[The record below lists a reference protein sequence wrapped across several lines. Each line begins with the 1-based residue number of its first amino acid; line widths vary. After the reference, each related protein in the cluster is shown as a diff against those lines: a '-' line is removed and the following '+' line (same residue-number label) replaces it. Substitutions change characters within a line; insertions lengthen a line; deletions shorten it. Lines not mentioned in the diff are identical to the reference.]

1 MANLKT
7 EVILTMNGKAAI
19 QVLEALRDKA
29 KSVREEIDH
38 LDEKAPDFKQRKAGL
53 EEVYKALQSAET
65 DVIKGTE
72 RLDHALQNLTS
83 TSLQNLRK
91 ALGDGRRQLQ
101 KLSEDELEQADE
113 LRRKMKQVGD
123 EIRLL
128 EGQYVKIPD
137 GLKNIKNQSDQWLDK
152 AIKQQRDLVGSLEK
166 SDASYQ
172 KNISTL
178 KQLVAE
184 EDRRKG
190 KMSKSEAMSTVSNKY
205 ANASEL
211 RRAKTT
217 ITEVRDKTDSHKV
230 DEIEQY
236 NKALLEID
244 KRLGSISGQF
254 VDVQKGISN
263 VSNQSDQWLDKAI
276 KQQRDLVG
284 SLEKSDASYQQNLAT
299 LKQLEAEEDRRKGK
313 MSEAEARRTVS
324 DDNASAS
331 DLRRAKATLTEARDK
346 TAVGKTGDIDAYN
359 RDLQE
364 IEKRLEA
371 VSGKAQKAS
380 MSWKQMKQ
388 VLAEPNKA
396 SGEDIKRAMEVIAQK
411 IQQLP
416 AGSKYVATL
425 RRQYAMLEQ
434 TLKGTR
440 MSQSALNDIL
450 TRSKQGKASLDELRR
465 AYKQLE
471 EELNQLNT
479 KSKEFADK
487 QKSMKELKKNI
498 DEVTGAANK
507 QGGAWHTAMK
517 NLTAYVGL
525 FAAFN
530 KAKELVTGAIK
541 KNLEYSGSLTDIRK
555 VSGLTMEEVK
565 KLSTELAKIDTRTS
579 VDGLA
584 QLAYQ
589 GAKLGMGKY
598 GVEGM
603 AQFVRAADQINVA
616 IGEEMGEEAL
626 PALSKMVEV
635 MGLIPKMGIEKAME
649 ATGSAMFKLSSTST
663 STSNDIVEFSKRLTG
678 VARTAGITTDQL
690 LALGSASSSMMLM
703 PEVASTAMGKFIV
716 ALQKNHN
723 LIAKE
728 LGIPDETIKNL
739 YASGHAMDAIV
750 LVLEKMRDKG
760 NMNALGG
767 IFKDLGSD
775 GQRLVTAM
783 VTMSKNVD
791 MLKDHLYESQEAFEE
806 ASAVTDEYNMQQQSA
821 IGILE
826 RANNLWEKAFV
837 NPDGVDAVKD
847 MAQWWYEMS
856 QTMTSSPL
864 LKGTLQVALQM
875 VLLALKSIATLLPV
889 IIGYMASQG
898 IYSGLMLIK
907 NFGVV
912 LGSAVKQMYAYATAS
927 RTAAV
932 AQTGLNSAMKLN
944 PWIALASII
953 VAVAG
958 AVYGYAQQ
966 AKEAAKAEME
976 ATKKANAWKNNLKE
990 AQIQTDDLTRKL
1002 HSYKVALEKANISQA
1017 SRDAQIAR
1025 FNRDFRQYISKLGIE
1040 IKNVDDLRKHY
1051 NALSE
1056 EIQRATYYRMRE
1068 QAKEDALPKFR
1079 EDRLAAQ
1086 NKLKKYIKDRE
1097 YDYGG
1102 FTSKQIMEWF
1112 KKGASASAI
1121 YKYMIQGSFNYR
1133 RKKGDST
1140 IRNVDPSKIKF
1151 NYKTGDYTYDYG
1163 NGSKL
1168 HGKDEKLL
1176 SDLRY
1181 YQNATLRESTKDKE
1195 INDYFGD
1202 FVPEDYHPWID
1213 EEVGTLE
1220 NNAKDK
1226 DAIAQE
1232 KRDKRDRKRAWREKL
1247 KQKQDEA
1254 KAIMDDVDNYYDR
1267 QINAKLAQA
1276 ISLNMDK
1283 TEQEQFVLPL
1293 RQNKEIARSQVRLA
1307 VAGKP
1312 NKWEDAKK
1320 MMTADMV
1327 EQADET
1333 GVNLSENLL
1342 DGILKNNIGNLRK
1355 LMEQFGKNLGLS
1367 MNSITA
1373 KIFAKATRSEQEIL
1387 KMKLKQMEARR
1398 KIAMEH
1404 DYTGIVQQNSYDSF
1418 NEMGFAAPTKE
1429 ETTVTKKMVDGK
1441 EILDTSAFDKRRKA
1455 IKDMYETARK
1465 ELAQLYTI
1473 DVSTTDGKGML
1484 MKMLFGDDPDGMAA
1498 RIKASLG
1505 ESEESWK
1512 AFYLNLIQYSDNYAE
1527 AEKKKYDSTKKILD
1541 FWWSSNK
1548 RNIAQQDKLRKIQ
1561 NESNLFGKRTNLL
1574 SNLGLANLTADP
1586 EIELMKARM
1595 QAAED
1600 YYAFVER
1607 NTKNKQL
1614 VDEAERARQEAEL
1627 AYANQMA
1634 TAMKSRLS
1642 QMKELV
1648 QPIEDF
1654 GTAVG
1659 QALAEMRYDAES
1671 ANDAIKSALKSMLES
1686 WAKMALNDVNTQMW
1700 KAINDAGAK
1709 RGRKNAQPDIDTAR
1723 ANANANAVTMNTSD
1737 IGTAGNPAHVIVDNE
1752 TKPSDS
1758 ISDKKADVV
1767 VHSEPGGPDALPT
1780 VAHKDLPAPAS
1791 PILVPNNTERHG
1803 AGGLFKSVAPDTMP
1817 SYPSKDKV
1825 SAELPVKIGDD
1836 NVVDSHSNSQE
1847 KSDLQHE
1854 SLSRVEEKRRG
1865 NFPSDFHPDLYPEIT
1880 GNSKKES
1887 PVPSVDT
1894 KKYEPQANAAL
1905 KRAHNNNN
1913 LQNEEHREGVV
1924 GLGDIQENVR
1934 GLLEVAKDLQS
1945 KVSDRT
1951 DSNVGSPAEQT
1962 EESDS
1967 SANSTSY
1974 FDPAYRTQKAL
1985 PADAQ
1990 ESQGKVRKS
1999 PSNQKQGSP
2008 ALKGVAEQAGGSFA
2022 DAITGQSSFAEAGA
2036 GIVMGGVNAV
2046 LNADLGDS
2054 RKKKKEEKQRK
2065 KQLREEKKHQK
2076 ALSKEVK
2083 QGTKEREKTTDKGV
2097 KNMTVTTEQGNKE
2110 QSKGTE
2116 VAQQTML
2123 GATDAALNATLVAK
2137 QKNNDA
2143 TLQSDAVRTQG
2154 EVTFSIA
2161 GAMAKCFEFLGPIAG
2176 PIAAAVVMSTLMG
2189 LLQWALSSALG
2200 GGKKKNSTKGPN
2212 TKVVSGM
2219 LTYDSGNVQDLR
2231 PFVGNDGSLYW
2242 ATEDDKPHNGVSL
2255 LTQPTATTINGRPSL
2270 VAENGPELVIGRETT
2285 QAMMM
2290 NNPQLLKALV
2300 NYDRNYSGRR
2310 AYDTGNIAETS
2321 PTIAAGTSVTD
2332 EMVSYQANTNVAL
2345 LQAVNTLLQ
2354 RLEQPIEAKIDMY
2367 GRGKLYDSMTKA
2379 NQFMK
2384 NK

>member
-1 MANLKT
+1 MATQRLAKVVITANASTAKKVLEEIDALVQKYTADIQKMTAAGQANTAECKQAERTLKALSQVQRDNIEDT
-7 EVILTMNGKAAI
+7 KRLGEVVQDLTNTKLRDLRRALGSGKAA
-19 QVLEALRDKA
+19 LA
-29 KSVREEIDH
+29 KLTGSDADLKR
-38 LDEKAPDFKQRKAGL
+38 
-53 EEVYKALQSAET
+53 AEQ
-65 DVIKGTE
+65 I
-72 RLDHALQNLTS
+72 R
-83 TSLQNLRK
+83 
-91 ALGDGRRQLQ
+91 
-101 KLSEDELEQADE
+101 SE
-113 LRRKMKQVGD
+113 MKQVGD
-123 EIRLL
+123 EIRLI

-137 GLKNIKNQSDQWLDK
+137 GLKNIK
-152 AIKQQRDLVGSLEK
+152 
-166 SDASYQ
+166 
-172 KNISTL
+172 
-178 KQLVAE
+178 
-184 EDRRKG
+184 
-190 KMSKSEAMSTVSNKY
+190 
-205 ANASEL
+205 
-211 RRAKTT
+211 
-217 ITEVRDKTDSHKV
+217 
-230 DEIEQY
+230 
-236 NKALLEID
+236 
-244 KRLGSISGQF
+244 
-254 VDVQKGISN
+254 
-263 VSNQSDQWLDKAI
+263 NQSDQWLDKAI

-313 MSEAEARRTVS
+313 MSVLEARQTVNDS
-324 DDNASAS
+324 NASAS
-331 DLRRAKATLTEARDK
+331 DLRRAKTTLTEARDK
-346 TAVGKTGDIDAYN
+346 TSLSNTGEIDKYN
-359 RDLQE
+359 NELQE

-396 SGEDIKRAMEVIAQK
+396 SGEDIKRTMEVFAQK

-425 RRQYAMLEQ
+425 RRQYTMLEQ

-487 QKSMKELKKNI
+487 QKSMKQLKKYI
-498 DEVTGAANK
+498 DDATGAANK
-507 QGGAWHTAMK
+507 QGGAWRTALK

-525 FAAFN
+525 FAVFN
-530 KAKELVTGAIK
+530 QLKTYLFDVFRLNAKFAEQ
-541 KNLEYSGSLTDIRK
+541 LTNIRK
-555 VSGLTMEEVK
+555 VALSTTEEVAQ
-565 KLSTELAKIDTRTS
+565 LSKELAKIDTRTS
-579 VDGLA
+579 IEELNN
-584 QLAYQ
+584 LAYA
-589 GAKLGMGKY
+589 GAKLGITTQNLAG
-598 GVEGM
+598 
-603 AQFVRAADQINVA
+603 FVRAADQVNVA
-616 IGEEMGEEAL
+616 LKEDLGDEAL
-626 PALSKMVEV
+626 TSLAKITEV
-635 MGLIPKMGIEKAME
+635 MGLVDKYGVEDAMLK
-649 ATGSAMFKLSSTST
+649 TGSAIFRLASTST
-663 STSNDIVEFSKRLTG
+663 ACSGKIVDFSNRM
-678 VARTAGITTDQL
+678 
-690 LALGSASSSMMLM
+690 LALGDAATLTTPDILAIGSAVDSMALE
-703 PEVASTAMGKFIV
+703 PEVAATAFGKLVVELRKGTSSIE
-716 ALQKNHN
+716 KD
-723 LIAKE
+723 
-728 LGIPDETIKNL
+728 LGIAQGSLKKMIEEGKGMEAIQTIF
-739 YASGHAMDAIV
+739 H
-750 LVLEKMRDKG
+750 KMHESD
-760 NMNALGG
+760 NVFALNSL
-767 IFKDLGSD
+767 FKDLGSED
-775 GQRLVTAM
+775 GARLTKVM
-783 VTMSKNVD
+783 VTMAEKVG
-791 MLKDHLYESQEAFEE
+791 MLDKAVAESNKAFREGT
-806 ASAVTDEYNMQQQSA
+806 AVTTEYEMQQETA
-821 IGILE
+821 AAYME
-826 RANNLWEKAFV
+826 RAANLFEKQFV
-837 NPDGVDAVKD
+837 SAD
-847 MAQWWYEMS
+847 MASGPVRDLAKAWYEMVDALVHNV
-856 QTMTSSPL
+856 TFMTEVRIL
-864 LKGTLQVALQM
+864 
-875 VLLALKSIATLLPV
+875 ITLL
-889 IIGYMASQG
+889 MASMK
-898 IYSGLMLIK
+898 ML
-907 NFGVV
+907 
-912 LGSAVKQMYAYATAS
+912 LGMLPTLITMLSTA
-927 RTAAV
+927 
-932 AQTGLNSAMKLN
+932 G
-944 PWIALASII
+944 
-953 VAVAG
+953 VAG
-958 AVYGYAQQ
+958 AF
-966 AKEAAKAEME
+966 AKLAELTTGLTGKTMSL
-976 ATKKANAWKNNLKE
+976 ANAWNVMYSSFKKLSFVGQMSVMGGLIGLAGTLVVKLALWSSSLNQVAAGQRVLNEVQEEGQRRAMEEQESLKRLRRVMHDTSASMDLRLEAMKKLNGAIPNLNAKIDSETGAVQENTKAWEENFKRLQDYYELEGARSKLAELGRKKVDAIIKLQQKE
-990 AQIQTDDLTRKL
+990 DAYANTNVDVNPGRPVTSGGAVMGSQAQGAIGQAGQKAAAKRARDKAQKEYDDIVAQEDALYKKFGAKL
-1002 HSYKVALEKANISQA
+1002 GGNGKKVGRNKKKVGGGGGGNVENPEDDARANISEFITKITTFYKRQETA
-1017 SRDAQIAR
+1017 MIEKMTADGVEKDFQDYAVENIEARLHAALAAAKQSLVLGTKAWDDFKGSMDKDLKEKDDEYGQSQSRMLMEAVQSADVMKLRTDLLKQMPKIKKGQIVGLKSDE
-1025 FNRDFRQYISKLGIE
+1025 RDRAYLDRVWLEESK
-1040 IKNVDDLRKHY
+1040 
-1051 NALSE
+1051 SE
-1056 EIQRATYYRMRE
+1056 YE
-1068 QAKEDALPKFR
+1068 QAKLGQK
-1079 EDRLAAQ
+1079 
-1086 NKLKKYIKDRE
+1086 
-1097 YDYGG
+1097 
-1102 FTSKQIMEWF
+1102 WF
-1112 KKGASASAI
+1112 E
-1121 YKYMIQGSFNYR
+1121 QR
-1133 RKKGDST
+1133 RK
-1140 IRNVDPSKIKF
+1140 
-1151 NYKTGDYTYDYG
+1151 
-1163 NGSKL
+1163 
-1168 HGKDEKLL
+1168 ELL
-1176 SDLRY
+1176 
-1181 YQNATLRESTKDKE
+1181 
-1195 INDYFGD
+1195 
-1202 FVPEDYHPWID
+1202 
-1213 EEVGTLE
+1213 
-1220 NNAKDK
+1220 
-1226 DAIAQE
+1226 
-1232 KRDKRDRKRAWREKL
+1232 
-1247 KQKQDEA
+1247 
-1254 KAIMDDVDNYYDR
+1254 
-1267 QINAKLAQA
+1267 
-1276 ISLNMDK
+1276 
-1283 TEQEQFVLPL
+1283 
-1293 RQNKEIARSQVRLA
+1293 
-1307 VAGKP
+1307 
-1312 NKWEDAKK
+1312 
-1320 MMTADMV
+1320 
-1327 EQADET
+1327 
-1333 GVNLSENLL
+1333 
-1342 DGILKNNIGNLRK
+1342 
-1355 LMEQFGKNLGLS
+1355 
-1367 MNSITA
+1367 
-1373 KIFAKATRSEQEIL
+1373 
-1387 KMKLKQMEARR
+1387 
-1398 KIAMEH
+1398 EH
-1404 DYTGIVQQNSYDSF
+1404 DYTGVVQQNSFLGLAKTGFVDIDI
-1418 NEMGFAAPTKE
+1418 NEIERDRNSIVKVLEKARNNI
-1429 ETTVTKKMVDGK
+1429 VDVFQTGG
-1441 EILDTSAFDKRRKA
+1441 E
-1455 IKDMYETARK
+1455 KDALLK
-1465 ELAQLYTI
+1465 L
-1473 DVSTTDGKGML
+1473 
-1484 MKMLFGDDPDGMAA
+1484 LFGENYENMPMQFL
-1498 RIKASLG
+1498 SLLN
-1505 ESEESWK
+1505 ESEEDVRL
-1512 AFYLNLIQYSDNYAE
+1512 FYQKLIQYSDEYAA
-1527 AEKKKYDSTKKILD
+1527 AEKKQYDDAKKITD
-1541 FWWSSNK
+1541 FLWKRDK
-1548 RNIAQQDKLRKIQ
+1548 RNIDQQEKLRKIQ
-1561 NESNLFGKRTNLL
+1561 NEGNLFGKRTNLL

-1595 QAAED
+1595 QAAEN
-1600 YYAFVER
+1600 YYAFVKA
-1607 NTKNKQL
+1607 NTQEKQL
-1614 VDEAERARQEAEL
+1614 IDEAERARQEAEL
-1627 AYANQMA
+1627 AYVNQMA

-1654 GTAVG
+1654 GAAVG

-1671 ANDAIKSALKSMLES
+1671 ANDAIRSALKSMLES
-1686 WAKMALNDVNTQMW
+1686 WGKMALNDVNTQMW
-1700 KAINDAGAK
+1700 KAINDAAAK
-1709 RGRKNAQPDIDTAR
+1709 RGKKNAQPDIEAAR
-1723 ANANANAVTMNTSD
+1723 ANADANAVTTNTSD

-1758 ISDKKADVV
+1758 MSDKKTDVV
-1767 VHSEPGGPDALPT
+1767 VHSEPGGPDALPA

-1803 AGGLFKSVAPDTMP
+1803 AGGLFKSVAPDTLP

-1825 SAELPVKIGDD
+1825 SAELPVTIKDD
-1836 NVVDSHSNSQE
+1836 NVVDSRSNSQE

-1913 LQNEEHREGVV
+1913 LQNEERREGVV

-1951 DSNVGSPAEQT
+1951 DSNVGSPAEQA

-1974 FDPAYRTQKAL
+1974 FDPAHRTQKAL

-2036 GIVMGGVNAV
+2036 GIVMGGVNAA

-2054 RKKKKEEKQRK
+2054 KKKKKEEKQRK

-2116 VAQQTML
+2116 AAQQTML
-2123 GATDAALNATLVAK
+2123 SATDGVLNATLVAK

-2143 TLQSDAVRTQG
+2143 VVQSDAARTES

>member
-1 MANLKT
+1 MATQRLAKVVITANASTAKKVLEEIDALVQKYTADIQKMTAAGQANTAECKQAERTLKALSQVQRDNIEDT
-7 EVILTMNGKAAI
+7 KRLGEVVQDLTNTKLRDLRRALGSGKAA
-19 QVLEALRDKA
+19 LA
-29 KSVREEIDH
+29 KLTGSDADLKR
-38 LDEKAPDFKQRKAGL
+38 
-53 EEVYKALQSAET
+53 AEL
-65 DVIKGTE
+65 I
-72 RLDHALQNLTS
+72 R
-83 TSLQNLRK
+83 
-91 ALGDGRRQLQ
+91 
-101 KLSEDELEQADE
+101 SE
-113 LRRKMKQVGD
+113 MKQVGD
-123 EIRLL
+123 EIRLI

-137 GLKNIKNQSDQWLDK
+137 GLKNIK
-152 AIKQQRDLVGSLEK
+152 
-166 SDASYQ
+166 
-172 KNISTL
+172 
-178 KQLVAE
+178 
-184 EDRRKG
+184 
-190 KMSKSEAMSTVSNKY
+190 
-205 ANASEL
+205 
-211 RRAKTT
+211 
-217 ITEVRDKTDSHKV
+217 
-230 DEIEQY
+230 
-236 NKALLEID
+236 
-244 KRLGSISGQF
+244 
-254 VDVQKGISN
+254 
-263 VSNQSDQWLDKAI
+263 NQSDQWLDKAI

-313 MSEAEARRTVS
+313 MSVLEARQTVS
-324 DDNASAS
+324 NGYASAS
-331 DLRRAKATLTEARDK
+331 DLRRAKATLTEKRDNTPTK
-346 TAVGKTGDIDAYN
+346 YYDEIGDYN
-359 RDLQE
+359 RELQE

-371 VSGKAQKAS
+371 VSGKTQKAS

-396 SGEDIKRAMEVIAQK
+396 SGEDIKRTMEVIQQK

-416 AGSKYVATL
+416 AGSKYVADL
-425 RRQYAMLEQ
+425 RRQYSMLEQ

-471 EELNQLNT
+471 EELNQINT

-584 QLAYQ
+584 QLAYE
-589 GAKLGMGKY
+589 ASKLGVGKY

-603 AQFVRAADQINVA
+603 TQFVRAADKINVA
-616 IGEEMGEEAL
+616 IGEEMGEKAL
-626 PALSKMVEV
+626 PSLLKMTEV
-635 MGLIPKMGIEKAME
+635 MGLIPKMGLERSIEAV
-649 ATGSAMFKLSSTST
+649 GSSMFKLASTST
-663 STSNDIVEFSKRLTG
+663 ATSSDITEFAKRCTG

-690 LALGSASSSMMLM
+690 LALGSAFSAQMAS
-703 PEVASTAMGKFIV
+703 PEVAATAMSKFIV

-723 LIAKE
+723 LIEKDLA
-728 LGIPDETIKNL
+728 IPAGTINSM
-739 YASGHAMDAIV
+739 YQAGNAMDAIV
-750 LVLEKMRDKG
+750 LILEKMKEKG
-760 NMNALGG
+760 NMNALGE
-767 IFKDLGSD
+767 IFKDVGGD
-775 GQRLVTAM
+775 GQRLISSM
-783 VTMSKNVD
+783 VTMAKNVD

-806 ASAVTDEYNMQQQSA
+806 ATAVGKEYSMQQQSA

-837 NPDGVDAVKD
+837 NPDGVDAVKG
-847 MAQWWYEMS
+847 MAEWWYEMS
-856 QTMTSSPL
+856 ATMTSSPL

-875 VLLALKSIATLLPV
+875 VLITLKAVATLLPV
-889 IIGYMASQG
+889 IIGYIASQG
-898 IYSGLMLIK
+898 LYSGLTLLWQYLTAL
-907 NFGVV
+907 GV
-912 LGSAVKQMYAYATAS
+912 AVKSMFQYTRALFTAN
-927 RTAAV
+927 AA
-932 AQTGLNSAMKLN
+932 QSTLNKTMKLN
-944 PWIALASII
+944 PWIALAS
-953 VAVAG
+953 VVVGVAG
-958 AVYGYAQQ
+958 AIYGYTQR
-966 AKEAAKAEME
+966 AKEAAEAAKEAERQ
-976 ATKKANAWKNNLKE
+976 ANAWKSTLGQAAVETSNLNQKLANYKRMMSEANLSQKE
-990 AQIQTDDLTRKL
+990 RQGL
-1002 HSYKVALEKANISQA
+1002 IS
-1017 SRDAQIAR
+1017 R
-1025 FNRDFRQYISKLGIE
+1025 FNRDFHSYISKLGIE
-1040 IKNVDDLRKHY
+1040 VKSVKDLRDHY
-1051 NALSE
+1051 SE
-1056 EIQRATYYRMRE
+1056 LAQEAQRATYYRMME
-1068 QAKEDALPKFR
+1068 QAKKKALPKLDADRDAAANALLAQIQKMGIDKFGASFTDIDR
-1079 EDRLAAQ
+1079 WVRKGANGNAIFWRLA
-1086 NKLKKYIKDRE
+1086 KMMPESKSGLKKGLDWKLDKQGFVYRTSYDGTKAGLADSHMQYELRDLLSAARWYANSTGRRYKKEKDIEDNYHKWFPKGYTPYPEEDPGTLDNNAPENNATTGSGHNPNRDEKNIAKDRANALIANIKAFYE
-1097 YDYGG
+1097 EQMRKYLEWVAQMNADGEKISEGQQKEQLDYLQSQMDRALGTARQSIANLG
-1102 FTSKQIMEWF
+1102 DGWKQFYSHMDEDVMVFDDETSKQLLESIGKADVGELHKLF
-1112 KKGASASAI
+1112 TKLSGDLSRENNKTLAENLGALLDQIFA
-1121 YKYMIQGSFNYR
+1121 
-1133 RKKGDST
+1133 
-1140 IRNVDPSKIKF
+1140 
-1151 NYKTGDYTYDYG
+1151 
-1163 NGSKL
+1163 NGSKEL
-1168 HGKDEKLL
+1168 REAAEKLL
-1176 SDLRY
+1176 AR
-1181 YQNATLRESTKDKE
+1181 QRE
-1195 INDYFGD
+1195 I
-1202 FVPEDYHPWID
+1202 
-1213 EEVGTLE
+1213 
-1220 NNAKDK
+1220 
-1226 DAIAQE
+1226 
-1232 KRDKRDRKRAWREKL
+1232 
-1247 KQKQDEA
+1247 QK
-1254 KAIMDDVDNYYDR
+1254 I
-1267 QINAKLAQA
+1267 
-1276 ISLNMDK
+1276 LN
-1283 TEQEQFVLPL
+1283 
-1293 RQNKEIARSQVRLA
+1293 
-1307 VAGKP
+1307 
-1312 NKWEDAKK
+1312 
-1320 MMTADMV
+1320 
-1327 EQADET
+1327 
-1333 GVNLSENLL
+1333 
-1342 DGILKNNIGNLRK
+1342 
-1355 LMEQFGKNLGLS
+1355 
-1367 MNSITA
+1367 
-1373 KIFAKATRSEQEIL
+1373 
-1387 KMKLKQMEARR
+1387 
-1398 KIAMEH
+1398 EH
-1404 DYTGIVQQNSYDSF
+1404 DYTGAVDRNTRSNFDRLGFLQPAKDIRSDSP
-1418 NEMGFAAPTKE
+1418 EGLE
-1429 ETTVTKKMVDGK
+1429 KMN
-1441 EILDTSAFDKRRKA
+1441 TAFDKLTTKA
-1455 IKDMYETARK
+1455 RESITV
-1465 ELAQLYTI
+1465 LY
-1473 DVSTTDGKGML
+1473 
-1484 MKMLFGDDPDGMAA
+1484 
-1498 RIKASLG
+1498 SLNP
-1505 ESEESWK
+1505 ESEDFQNHFLQFLSVANEGFDFSVLKVQDLK
-1512 AFYLNLIQYSDNYAE
+1512 ALYLELIKYNDEFAA
-1527 AEKKKYDSTKKILD
+1527 AEKKQYDDAKKITD
-1541 FWWSSNK
+1541 FLWKRDK
-1548 RNIAQQDKLRKIQ
+1548 RNLDQQEKMRKMQ
-1561 NESNLFGKRTNLL
+1561 NESKMFGKRTNLL

-1595 QAAED
+1595 QAAEN

-1607 NTKNKQL
+1607 NNKNQQL
-1614 VDEAERARQEAEL
+1614 LAEAERARQEAEL
-1627 AYANQMA
+1627 AYVNQMA

-1654 GTAVG
+1654 GAAVG

-1709 RGRKNAQPDIDTAR
+1709 RGKKNAQPDIEAAR
-1723 ANANANAVTMNTSD
+1723 ANADANAVTMNTSD

-1758 ISDKKADVV
+1758 ISDKKTDVV

-1780 VAHKDLPAPAS
+1780 VAHKDSPMATS

-1803 AGGLFKSVAPDTMP
+1803 AGGLFKSVDPDTMP

-1825 SAELPVKIGDD
+1825 SAELPVKIKDD
-1836 NVVDSHSNSQE
+1836 DVVDSRSNSQE

-1887 PVPSVDT
+1887 PVPTVDT

-1974 FDPAYRTQKAL
+1974 FDPAHRTQKAL

-2036 GIVMGGVNAV
+2036 GIVMGGVNAA

>member
-7 EVILTMNGKAAI
+7 EIILSMNGKAAI

-29 KSVREEIDH
+29 KAVREEIDN
-38 LDEKAPDFKQRKAGL
+38 LDKGSPDFKEQKAGL
-53 EEVYKALQSAET
+53 EKVYDALQSAHEN
-65 DVIKGTE
+65 VIKDTE

-113 LRRKMKQVGD
+113 LRKKMKQLGD

-128 EGQYVKIPD
+128 EGQYVKIAD
-137 GLKNIKNQSDQWLDK
+137 GLKNVKNQSDQWLDK

-166 SDASYQ
+166 SDAGYQ
-172 KNISTL
+172 QNLATL
-178 KQLVAE
+178 KQLEAE

-190 KMSKSEAMSTVSNKY
+190 KMSKQEAMVTASNQS

-217 ITEVRDKTDSHKV
+217 ITEVRDKTDSRNV
-230 DEIEQY
+230 GEIEQY
-236 NKALLEID
+236 NKALQEID
-244 KRLGSISGQF
+244 KRLNAISGQF
-254 VDVQKGISN
+254 VDIQKGIGN

-313 MSEAEARRTVS
+313 MSVLEARQTVS
-324 DDNASAS
+324 NGNASAS
-331 DLRRAKATLTEARDK
+331 ELRRAKATLTEARDN
-346 TAVGKTGDIDAYN
+346 TPTRFSDSIGDYN

-371 VSGKAQKAS
+371 VSGKTQKAS

-396 SGEDIKRAMEVIAQK
+396 SGEDIKRTMEVIQQK

-416 AGSKYVATL
+416 AGSKHVADL
-425 RRQYAMLEQ
+425 RRQYSMLEQ

-471 EELNQLNT
+471 EELNQINI

-507 QGGAWHTAMK
+507 QGGAWHTALK

-525 FAAFN
+525 FSVFN
-530 KAKELVTGAIK
+530 QIKDLVTGAIK
-541 KNLEYSGSLTDIRK
+541 KNFEYSGSLTDIRK
-555 VSGLTMEEVK
+555 VSGLTMDQVK
-565 KLSTELAKIDTRTS
+565 QLSTELAKIDTRTS

-584 QLAYQ
+584 QLAFQ

-603 AQFVRAADQINVA
+603 AQFVKAADKINVA

-635 MGLIPKMGIEKAME
+635 MGLIPKMGIDKAME

-791 MLKDHLYESQEAFEE
+791 MLKDHLYESEEAFRE
-806 ASAVTDEYNMQQQSA
+806 ATAVGKEYSMQQQSA

-837 NPDGVDAVKD
+837 NPDGVDAVKS
-847 MAQWWYEMS
+847 MAEWWYEMS
-856 QTMTSSPL
+856 TTMTNSPL
-864 LKGTLQVALQM
+864 LKGTLLVSLQM
-875 VLLALKSIATLLPV
+875 VLMALKAVATLLPV

-898 IYSGLMLIK
+898 IYSGLILIK
-907 NFGVV
+907 NFGAAI
-912 LGSAVKQMYAYATAS
+912 GSAVSQLYAYVTATRTATA
-927 RTAAV
+927 
-932 AQTGLNSAMKLN
+932 AQTGLNSAMKMN
-944 PWIALASII
+944 PWVALASII

-958 AVYGYAQQ
+958 VVYGYAQQ
-966 AKEAAKAEME
+966 AKEAAKAQKE
-976 ATKKANAWKNNLKE
+976 AERQANAWKSTLGQAAVETANLNKKLENYKRMMNESNLSQKE
-990 AQIQTDDLTRKL
+990 RQGL
-1002 HSYKVALEKANISQA
+1002 IS
-1017 SRDAQIAR
+1017 R
-1025 FNRDFRQYISKLGIE
+1025 FNKDFRSYISNLGIE
-1040 IKNVDDLRKHY
+1040 IKSVKDLRDHY
-1051 NALSE
+1051 SE
-1056 EIQRATYYRMRE
+1056 LAQEAQRATYYRMMVK
-1068 QAKEDALPKFR
+1068 AKQQALPKLDA
-1079 EDRLAAQ
+1079 DRDAAANALLAQ
-1086 NKLKKYIKDRE
+1086 VQKLGIDKHGVSFTDIDRWV
-1097 YDYGG
+1097 
-1102 FTSKQIMEWF
+1102 S
-1112 KKGASASAI
+1112 KGANGNAVFWNLIKKMPKNKSGLIDGFNWKLSKGGYIYRDTYDGGKAGINSDDSQMQYKLRDLLSASRWYANST
-1121 YKYMIQGSFNYR
+1121 GR
-1133 RKKGDST
+1133 R
-1140 IRNVDPSKIKF
+1140 R
-1151 NYKTGDYTYDYG
+1151 
-1163 NGSKL
+1163 
-1168 HGKDEKLL
+1168 
-1176 SDLRY
+1176 
-1181 YQNATLRESTKDKE
+1181 TKEKE
-1195 INDYFGD
+1195 IEDNYHKWFPKGYTPY
-1202 FVPEDYHPWID
+1202 PEETP
-1213 EEVGTLE
+1213 GTLE
-1220 NNAKDK
+1220 NNARDN

-1232 KRDKRDRKRAWREKL
+1232 KRDKRDQERAWREEL

-1254 KAIMDDVDNYYDR
+1254 NAIMDNVRNFYER
-1267 QINAKLAQA
+1267 QINAKMQEA
-1276 ISLNMDK
+1276 IGLGMDK
-1283 TEQEQFVLPL
+1283 TEQDLFVEPVKRRMNEAL
-1293 RQNKEIARSQVRLA
+1293 EQVRLA
-1307 VAGKP
+1307 IAGQA
-1312 NKWEDAKK
+1312 NTWEQFKLTMKEDLI
-1320 MMTADMV
+1320 
-1327 EQADET
+1327 EQTDET
-1333 GVNLSENLL
+1333 GVNLSEGLL
-1342 DGILKNNIGNLRK
+1342 KGITSNNIDALREKLNELGNSLNRP
-1355 LMEQFGKNLGLS
+1355 L
-1367 MNSITA
+1367 NSILA
-1373 KIFAKATRSEQEIL
+1373 EFFAKATKNAQANL
-1387 KMKLKQMEARR
+1387 KLETQQQEARR
-1398 KIAMEH
+1398 KAMQEH
-1404 DYTGIVQQNSYDSF
+1404 DYTGVVKQNAYDSF
-1418 NEMGFAAPTKE
+1418 NTLGYANPTNAEVKDKE
-1429 ETTVTKKMVDGK
+1429 
-1441 EILDTSAFDKRRKA
+1441 AFDKRKA
-1455 IKDMYETARK
+1455 NIIAMFEKART
-1465 ELAQLYTI
+1465 EIAQVYAA
-1473 DVSTTDGKGML
+1473 DVSTEEGRGLL
-1484 MKMLFGDDPDGMAA
+1484 MKTLFGDDPDGMAQRIA
-1498 RIKASLG
+1498 RTLGASAA
-1505 ESEESWK
+1505 EWQ
-1512 AFYLNLIQYSDNYAE
+1512 AFYLKLIQYNDEYIA
-1527 AEKKKYDSTKKILD
+1527 AEKKQYDDAKKITD
-1541 FWWSSNK
+1541 FLWKRNE

-1561 NESNLFGKRTNLL
+1561 DESNLFGKRTNLL

-1614 VDEAERARQEAEL
+1614 IDEAERARQEAEL

-1654 GTAVG
+1654 GAAVG

-1709 RGRKNAQPDIDTAR
+1709 QGKANAQPDIDAAR
-1723 ANANANAVTMNTSD
+1723 ANANANVIMPDFTN
-1737 IGTAGNPAHVIVDNE
+1737 IGTEQNPVWVRIVDNHYE
-1752 TKPSDS
+1752 NANGDRVGAPRAWRKRNGYSVEDDRDGFAQYVGQVGGEVAGVVTSGGSLSDVAANGLGAALNAP
-1758 ISDKKADVV
+1758 ISGK
-1767 VHSEPGGPDALPT
+1767 G
-1780 VAHKDLPAPAS
+1780 
-1791 PILVPNNTERHG
+1791 
-1803 AGGLFKSVAPDTMP
+1803 KS
-1817 SYPSKDKV
+1817 SKDK
-1825 SAELPVKIGDD
+1825 D
-1836 NVVDSHSNSQE
+1836 
-1847 KSDLQHE
+1847 
-1854 SLSRVEEKRRG
+1854 
-1865 NFPSDFHPDLYPEIT
+1865 
-1880 GNSKKES
+1880 
-1887 PVPSVDT
+1887 
-1894 KKYEPQANAAL
+1894 
-1905 KRAHNNNN
+1905 
-1913 LQNEEHREGVV
+1913 
-1924 GLGDIQENVR
+1924 
-1934 GLLEVAKDLQS
+1934 
-1945 KVSDRT
+1945 
-1951 DSNVGSPAEQT
+1951 
-1962 EESDS
+1962 
-1967 SANSTSY
+1967 
-1974 FDPAYRTQKAL
+1974 
-1985 PADAQ
+1985 
-1990 ESQGKVRKS
+1990 
-1999 PSNQKQGSP
+1999 KQ
-2008 ALKGVAEQAGGSFA
+2008 LKG
-2022 DAITGQSSFAEAGA
+2022 
-2036 GIVMGGVNAV
+2036 
-2046 LNADLGDS
+2046 
-2054 RKKKKEEKQRK
+2054 
-2065 KQLREEKKHQK
+2065 EKKHQK
-2076 ALSKEVK
+2076 DLTKEVK
-2083 QGTKEREKTTDKGV
+2083 KGLSDREKATDKGV
-2097 KNMTVTTEQGNKE
+2097 KNITKSTEQGNDE

-2116 VAQQTML
+2116 LAQKGLLAGTE
-2123 GATDAALNATLVAK
+2123 TFLNTSFQLK
-2137 QKNNDA
+2137 QKNNDE
-2143 TLQSDAVRTQG
+2143 TLKSDAARTEG

-2161 GAMAKCFEFLGPIAG
+2161 GALAKCFEFLGPIAG
-2176 PIAAAVVMSTLMG
+2176 PIAAAVVTSTLMG
-2189 LLQWALSSALG
+2189 LLQWALNSALG
-2200 GGKKKNSTKGPN
+2200 SGKKKNSSKGPN

-2242 ATEDDKPHNGVSL
+2242 ATEDNKPHNGVSL
-2255 LTQPTATTINGRPSL
+2255 LTQPTATTINGHPSL

-2310 AYDTGNIAETS
+2310 SYDNGNIEETS
-2321 PTIAAGTSVTD
+2321 ATIAPQSSATE
-2332 EMVSYQANTNVAL
+2332 EMVSAQANTNIVL